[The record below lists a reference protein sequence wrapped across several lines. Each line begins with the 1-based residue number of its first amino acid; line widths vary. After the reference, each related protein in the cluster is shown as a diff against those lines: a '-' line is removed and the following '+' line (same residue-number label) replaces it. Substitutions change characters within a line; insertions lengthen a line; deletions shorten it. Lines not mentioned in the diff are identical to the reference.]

1 MLRFDAN
8 NDAVCIHR
16 RRQCRQRIFVCLP
29 GILLLPFAVW
39 CVCIFMFDFVSQET
53 LENNRNE
60 TTQFVHFNGK
70 MSKSS
75 FGQNS
80 SEHRSNDLMSAY
92 KWMFCW
98 DLDVVVVFCFF
109 VRLPYPSVHL
119 NLSFQILCH
128 STFHC
133 SFLLCSKIRR
143 KRNVRTQF
151 LVKLICLHLYS
162 VNSMICVL
170 NA

>member
-1 MLRFDAN
+1 MSIENFCLFAGYIVVAVRRLVCAFLCLTLSPKRLSKIIEMKRLNSCISMEKCQNLRF
-8 NDAVCIHR
+8 
-16 RRQCRQRIFVCLP
+16 
-29 GILLLPFAVW
+29 
-39 CVCIFMFDFVSQET
+39 
-53 LENNRNE
+53 
-60 TTQFVHFNGK
+60 
-70 MSKSS
+70 
-75 FGQNS
+75 GQTAL
-80 SEHRSNDLMSAY
+80 EHRSNDLMSAY

-98 DLDVVVVFCFF
+98 DLDVVVVLCFF